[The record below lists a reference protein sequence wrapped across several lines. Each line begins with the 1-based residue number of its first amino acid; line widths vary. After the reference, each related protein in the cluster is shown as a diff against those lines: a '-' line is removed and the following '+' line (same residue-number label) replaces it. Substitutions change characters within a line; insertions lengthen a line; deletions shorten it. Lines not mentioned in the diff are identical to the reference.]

1 MNIFII
7 FVKFLDWI
15 VAIWVKLV
23 KLIGEKEGLTI
34 KMKYRMIKKKMDP
47 REPGP
52 PPGSVPVYKL
62 STQ

>member
-23 KLIGEKEGLTI
+23 KLIGEKEGQTI
-34 KMKYRMIKKKMDP
+34 KIKYKIIKKNW
-47 REPGP
+47 
-52 PPGSVPVYKL
+52 
-62 STQ
+62 T

>member
-23 KLIGEKEGLTI
+23 KLIIEKEGPTI
-34 KMKYRMIKKKMDP
+34 KMKYRMIIKKKK
-47 REPGP
+47 R
-52 PPGSVPVYKL
+52 
-62 STQ
+62 T